1 MAHDIVARNN
11 ALVQAQ
17 QGHSHL
23 LCCGQQ
29 QQLDVIQAQT
39 HNNAL
44 DLIHAQTHN
53 NALDLIQAP
62 THNNNALMPL
72 QSSNPATLTVTP

>member
-39 HNNAL
+39 HNNAP
-44 DLIHAQTHN
+44 DLIQTQTHN
-53 NALDLIQAP
+53 
-62 THNNNALMPL
+62 NNNALMPL